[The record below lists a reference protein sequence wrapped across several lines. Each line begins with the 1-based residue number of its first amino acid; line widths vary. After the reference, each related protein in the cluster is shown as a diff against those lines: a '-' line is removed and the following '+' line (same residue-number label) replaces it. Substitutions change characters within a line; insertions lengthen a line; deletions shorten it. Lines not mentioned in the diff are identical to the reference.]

1 MPYYIGGVIQAS
13 TYNYFADFIN
23 SIYGDRNVNST
34 VSYLANTGYGKL
46 PNINYVDP
54 ENPGD
59 PADAISAAQWNAL
72 FSRITACGIHQGI
85 STAPIPAT
93 PVAAG
98 TLIEAFN
105 DYLTT
110 QTLKDVIGNI
120 VANKLVIA
128 PGQIVLTPA
137 APAVNSVAW
146 TTGKQYSFQIDF
158 GSWNNARYFFNLGGK
173 IAVAG
178 SYTGGSAPVADAFWH
193 DFWVGMGTIRFGWQ
207 DSDATGGSQPSNR
220 GFYDLTTT
228 YQEVYRRVPI
238 DGGVSYSDN
247 YISVRAKL
255 NAAAGTNGLVD
266 FQVHM
271 VDNDVS
277 PASKTG
283 TNTINVS
290 VMSSGGAIT
299 YPGPAVTVT
308 PGGFTNTFTPAAA
321 GVPLAVFASPVSVS
335 ASVLGSGNAI
345 TNTITATASGGT
357 GPYTYVWSDETV
369 APNIVTSFSNPTPAA
384 TSGPVSTTITKN
396 LTAGQIIGGTVK
408 VTVTDAL
415 SNVAITYVNWG
426 ADSNLA
432 NP

>member
-1 MPYYIGGVIQAS
+1 MPYYIGGVIQAA

-34 VSYLANTGYGKL
+34 VPYLANTGYGKL
-46 PNINYVDP
+46 PNIAYVDP

-59 PADAISAAQWNAL
+59 PADVISAAQWNAL
-72 FSRITACGIHQGI
+72 FSRITACGIHQGT
-85 STAPIPAT
+85 STAPIPST
-93 PVAAG
+93 PVLAG

-110 QTLKDVIGNI
+110 QTLKDVIGNL

-128 PGQIVLTPA
+128 PGQVALTPA

-146 TTGKQYSFQIDF
+146 TTGKQYSFQVNF
-158 GSWNNARYFFNLGGK
+158 GSWNNARYFFNLGGS
-173 IAVAG
+173 ITVAG
-178 SYTGGSAPVADAFWH
+178 SYTGGSSPTSDAFWNT
-193 DFWVGMGTIRFGWQ
+193 FWTGMGIIKFGWQ
-207 DSDATGGSQPSNR
+207 DSSATGGSQPSNK
-220 GFYDLTTT
+220 GFYDLTTS

-255 NAAAGTNGLVD
+255 NAVAGTNGLVD
-266 FQVHM
+266 FLVHM

-277 PASKTG
+277 PVSKTG

-290 VMSSGGAIT
+290 VYSSGGAIT

-308 PGGFTNTFTPAAA
+308 PGGFTNTFTAAAA
-321 GVPLAVFASPVSVS
+321 GVPLAVVVAPTAVS
-335 ASVLGSGNAI
+335 ATVLGTGNA
-345 TNTITATASGGT
+345 TTGLITATASGGT
-357 GPYTYVWSDETV
+357 GPYTYVWTDETV
-369 APNIVTSFSNPTPAA
+369 TPNIVTSFSNPTPAA
-384 TSGPVSTTITKN
+384 TSGPVTTTITKN
-396 LTAGQIIGGTVK
+396 LAAGTIIGGTVK

-415 SNVAITYVNWG
+415 SAVVVAYVNWG
-426 ADSNLA
+426 ADSNLT